1 MFVASESEEDSAL
14 EREVI
19 AIYQRAG
26 QIDGQQGQIV
36 ALQTMTEPKNTVTIP
51 LKMSQKKPKI
61 AELKANLSKHLPRIV
76 LVDVQGNV
84 ALSKDER
91 ERIGRVLPNGQAT

>member
-19 AIYQRAG
+19 AIYQRGG

-51 LKMSQKKPKI
+51 LKMS
-61 AELKANLSKHLPRIV
+61 
-76 LVDVQGNV
+76 
-84 ALSKDER
+84 
-91 ERIGRVLPNGQAT
+91 